1 MRSPRP
7 PPPRPRPPSPR
18 PKLPPPSPRPKPPP
32 PSPRPKPPPPKPPV
46 KPLVASPPPPPPASS
61 SIVGDPHYI
70 GGCCCDVGVLV
81 SRLPAHAWLA
91 EAVVSSAVA
100 CGRTDCSLPALQ
112 AEAVCVRVAGM
123 RTLCRPPHLPPHF
136 SAASVQLS
144 VHPAT
149 PLQPGFDY
157 TGGPWKLFPG
167 EPGKT
172 YNLFQDGSGVR
183 AFRVASHP
191 ATGLLAASAASGCM
205 CSRRLWL
212 PDVAACSSMH
222 ISACCCTSA

>member
-1 MRSPRP
+1 M
-7 PPPRPRPPSPR
+7 
-18 PKLPPPSPRPKPPP
+18 
-32 PSPRPKPPPPKPPV
+32 
-46 KPLVASPPPPPPASS
+46 LVCWCRDCRRMP
-61 SIVGDPHYI
+61 G
-70 GGCCCDVGVLV
+70 
-81 SRLPAHAWLA
+81 WLRQ
-91 EAVVSSAVA
+91 SSAVQVA

-183 AFRVASHP
+183 AFRVGAGCIPPCHGLAGCKRCFRLHVLPP
-191 ATGLLAASAASGCM
+191 AVAAGCGRLLQHAHLSMLLHERLSLQLAKPNLPLAAPSPRVQEKLDSLFGAGGPRASATFIRAIYF
-205 CSRRLWL
+205 SRGPAVR
-212 PDVAACSSMH
+212 
-222 ISACCCTSA
+222 SACIAFYVLARSLA